1 MPNVTFSNSGQSV
14 EIEKGESLQ
23 PVIQD
28 NGWPIPFGC
37 GTGICGTCL
46 VRVLK
51 GKENL
56 SPIDETEKQTLEAMG
71 SNDGE
76 HRLACKCLVQG
87 DVTIEQ

>member
-1 MPNVTFSNSGQSV
+1 MPKVTFSNTKQSV
-14 EIEKGESLQ
+14 EVEAGESLQ
-23 PVIQD
+23 TVIQD

-37 GTGICGTCL
+37 GSGICGTCL

-56 SPIDETEKQTLEAMG
+56 SPMDETEKQTLDAMG
-71 SNDGE
+71 SNDCE

-87 DVTIEQ
+87 DVTVEQ